1 MSVAYPIILGLD
13 WLHQHNPNIDWEDST
28 LSFKCCGLTRM
39 NPIIVMAK
47 GFGLKLKLLPSRLNV
62 LAAVGIG
69 FGLSDAAS
77 HSAHILLPMA
87 ASGVESPAP
96 IPEPD
101 LAHPKT
107 SFLASFMSWS
117 GYGHSNPL
125 ATPSIAPIASN
136 ICFVSV
142 KKF

>member
-1 MSVAYPIILGLD
+1 
-13 WLHQHNPNIDWEDST
+13 
-28 LSFKCCGLTRM
+28 
-39 NPIIVMAK
+39 MAK

-87 ASGVESPAP
+87 ASGVESLAP

-142 KKF
+142 KKFSEAACSNPDEASMLHYHSPSSPVYI